1 MTLSLLAVEGGE
13 ETSNIQSYIRGMPTK
28 AATQSGFEP
37 SSPLYLRATCVVAST
52 LERTLTPS
60 RSLESPPR
68 PPAPAPPARS
78 FYSTLFDGRR
88 YNQSL
93 FDWRV
98 AEGVGGKGKEGG
110 TTADHEVLCTEY
122 THVHDSE
129 KVWMK
134 SDK

>member
-1 MTLSLLAVEGGE
+1 MTLSLLAVGGEGGGQ
-13 ETSNIQSYIRGMPTK
+13 TSNIQSYIRGMPTK
-28 AATQSGFEP
+28 AATKSGFEP
-37 SSPLYLRATCVVAST
+37 SPPPPLLTRNLRCCLHT
-52 LERTLTPS
+52 RTYAYAF

-68 PPAPAPPARS
+68 PPAPAPPTRS

-129 KVWMK
+129 KVWIK
-134 SDK
+134 